1 MGMAA
6 VATVGAVRANA
17 SSAAASSSR
26 VFFMVNLLAEKL
38 GLHRENGAQKGP
50 ANTNRMS
57 VLVLRNVT
65 RHEKLTIY
73 VSICYEGSGRI
84 NIE

>member
-26 VFFMVNLLAEKL
+26 VFFTVNLLVEKL
-38 GLHRENGAQKGP
+38 GLHREDGAQKGP
-50 ANTNRMS
+50 ANTNRTF
-57 VLVLRNVT
+57 VIVLRNVT
-65 RHEKLTIY
+65 RS
-73 VSICYEGSGRI
+73 VW
-84 NIE
+84 